1 MYQETIGQNIIT
13 EMGQHRVYA
22 TFNVFSSGGFE
33 IVELTVDESSYFG
46 LNGDRSKFF
55 TKMGNL
61 KRLKDSRM
69 FELEQTIQ
77 EFINENG
84 TTGYMEA

>member
-46 LNGDRSKFF
+46 HNGDRSKFF
-55 TKMGNL
+55 HQNGKPET
-61 KRLKDSRM
+61 
-69 FELEQTIQ
+69 LER
-77 EFINENG
+77 
-84 TTGYMEA
+84 